1 MVCDDS
7 QGTAPG
13 THVGAETSAPRA
25 AGIEEPL
32 ALRAFSSA
40 SDPPGSWALTDPYC
54 RLCLWILTL
63 DRLLSI
69 QGLALL

>member
-13 THVGAETSAPRA
+13 THMGAETSAPRA
-25 AGIEEPL
+25 AGTEEPP
-32 ALRAFSSA
+32 ASKAFSSA
-40 SDPPGSWALTDPYC
+40 SDPPGSLALTDPYS